1 MADTN
6 TNTSADGNFLNT
18 VLSFINPAAG
28 ATSTVLGGI
37 LKPQTP
43 TAVAPIQITQKNDDT
58 LLYVVL
64 GASVL
69 ILLAVGLLAYKL
81 G

>member
-1 MADTN
+1 MADTS
-6 TNTSADGNFLNT
+6 TNTSTDGNFLNT
-18 VLSFINPAAG
+18 VLSFINPTAG
-28 ATSTVLGGI
+28 ATSVLGGI

-43 TAVAPIQITQKNDDT
+43 TTVTPIQITQKNDDT

-69 ILLAVGLLAYKL
+69 ILLTVGLLAYKL